1 MDKKLEYLDAL
12 EKEYKYMN
20 RSFCRFVSYKDKLDD
35 MDLTQEDKDKIDT
48 IIDKLKNKYIKRLNR
63 TIERGL

>member
-1 MDKKLEYLDAL
+1 
-12 EKEYKYMN
+12 MN